1 MDLKSEL
8 SYRTQRSSGAGGQ
21 NVNKVETSVTVLWSV
36 KDTLLLNEEQIERVS
51 DKLRTR
57 INSLG
62 VLSVTV
68 SEERSQLRNKEIAT
82 RRITEL
88 VEQALIV
95 PKKRLKSKPSKSQIA
110 KRLDQKSKLSQ
121 KKQDRRYRF

>member
-36 KDTLLLNEEQIERVS
+36 KDTLLLSDEQIERVL

-57 INSLG
+57 INSAG

-68 SEERSQLRNKEIAT
+68 SEERSQLRNKDIAT
-82 RRITEL
+82 RRINEL
-88 VEQALIV
+88 VAQALVV

-110 KRLDQKSKLSQ
+110 KRLDQKSKLSK

>member
-36 KDTLLLNEEQIERVS
+36 KDTLLLSDEQIERVL

-57 INSLG
+57 INSAG

-68 SEERSQLRNKEIAT
+68 SEERSQLRNRDIAT

-88 VEQALIV
+88 VAQALVV

-110 KRLDQKSKLSQ
+110 KRLDQKSKLSK